1 MMLHKGDEPVP
12 DYRLERRLGKGSYGE
27 VWLASAP
34 GGTSVAMKF
43 IDLSSRPGIKELRG
57 LQRMQQIRHAHLVP
71 IYALWGL
78 DDQGNLVGKL
88 DSEFFLADTSRPAE
102 TMRATMS
109 VETFTQECPRF
120 LVVAMALADKTLLD
134 RLEECREQGLE
145 GIPIEELLDYME
157 QAGRGLD
164 FLNAPRHD
172 LGDGQVAI
180 QHCDIKPANLL
191 LVGDSIVICDY
202 ALAWVISDNAA
213 TATSVGGTLAY
224 IAPECLDKRPGL
236 GTDQYSLAVTYY
248 ELRTGSL
255 PYAEPLSLVSMMEAH
270 RKGELDFSKLP
281 PREREVI
288 KRATALKAKDRYP
301 SVGEMVRALRRAV
314 ERDSQPEKPVVKRV
328 LIAAAAVLL
337 VGVLAGTGYWKWWP
351 RPVPTVVIGDNG
363 QAHADDSLD
372 DKTTDEKKKN
382 GSGDSQAAKTGQGE
396 VVKVAPPAA
405 AELAQ
410 QALAAWQGGDADQAV
425 QLMAQAIRADRAYA
439 RPAPD
444 RTLTDFGGAEG
455 KAPVERLLVSPDGR
469 WLLAYGDRPAAYLWD
484 TRSLDQPA
492 VALNG
497 HQEVLSSAAFSHDSR
512 WAMTG
517 SLWSNAAWLWDLND
531 PMHKGRDLLQLTDG
545 IGAVAISPDDRWAAA
560 GGVVDRKIRL
570 WDLRTNDPTPVELS
584 GHKAPLKQL
593 LFDASGQALV
603 SLGDGEALLHW
614 SLAGDPRAIEGRMP
628 KQLTAEGVRAIALS
642 ATSRLA
648 AGGENGQV
656 TFFDLTGDNRPLTPD
671 MPLHDDHIEAAT
683 AGPEDDT
690 FATGDASGGVALWML
705 ANGQPHG
712 RLLEPHAAAVVTLAF
727 TPDGRWLASGSWDGQ
742 AHLYLL
748 DSESTLLPLALKH
761 PQRVTSVAISP
772 DSRWLWTAGEDG
784 VLRAWDLSRCELLQ
798 KAAAQAANDLTL

>member
-1 MMLHKGDEPVP
+1 
-12 DYRLERRLGKGSYGE
+12 
-27 VWLASAP
+27 
-34 GGTSVAMKF
+34 
-43 IDLSSRPGIKELRG
+43 
-57 LQRMQQIRHAHLVP
+57 
-71 IYALWGL
+71 
-78 DDQGNLVGKL
+78 
-88 DSEFFLADTSRPAE
+88 
-102 TMRATMS
+102 
-109 VETFTQECPRF
+109 
-120 LVVAMALADKTLLD
+120 
-134 RLEECREQGLE
+134 
-145 GIPIEELLDYME
+145 ME

-248 ELRTGSL
+248 ELRTGKL
-255 PYAEPLSLVSMMEAH
+255 PYSEPLSLVSMMEAH

-288 KRATALKAKDRYP
+288 QRATALKAKDRYP

-314 ERDSQPEKPVVKRV
+314 ERDSQPDKPLAKRV
-328 LIAAAAVLL
+328 MIAAAVVLVAGL
-337 VGVLAGTGYWKWWP
+337 LAGAGWKWWP
-351 RPVPTVVIGDNG
+351 RPVPPGELLNNG
-363 QAHADDSLD
+363 QAQAED
-372 DKTTDEKKKN
+372 TVPEKKKS
-382 GSGDSQAAKTGQGE
+382 GPGDSLNNKRNQGE
-396 VVKVAPPAA
+396 VVTKANAALPTA

-410 QALAAWQGGDADQAV
+410 QATAAWQSGNIDQAV
-425 QLMAQAIRADRAYA
+425 RLMAQAIRGDRAYA
-439 RPAPD
+439 QPAPD
-444 RTLTDFGGAEG
+444 RTLTDFGGSEG

-469 WLLAYGDRPAAYLWD
+469 WLLAIGERPAAYLWD
-484 TRSLDQPA
+484 ARALDQPA
-492 VALNG
+492 VALSG
-497 HQEVLSSAAFSHDSR
+497 HQEVLSCAAFSADSR

-517 SLWSNAAWLWDLND
+517 SLWNNAAWLWDLND

-545 IGAVAISPDDRWAAA
+545 IGAVSISPDGRWAAA

-593 LFDASGQALV
+593 LFDPSSQKLI
-603 SLGDGEALLHW
+603 SLGDGEALLQW
-614 SLAGDPRAIEGRMP
+614 NLAGDYRAIQGRVP
-628 KQLTAEGVRAIALS
+628 KQLAPEGMRAIALS
-642 ATSRLA
+642 STERLA

-656 TFFDLTGDNRPLTPD
+656 TFFDLTSDDRRITPD
-671 MPLHDDHIEAAT
+671 MPLHDDHIEVAT

-690 FATGDASGGVALWML
+690 FATGDASGGVAIWML
-705 ANGQPHG
+705 ADGRPQG
-712 RLLEPHAAAVVTLAF
+712 RLLEPHASAVVTLAF
-727 TPDGRWLASGSWDGQ
+727 SPDGRWLASGSWDGQ
-742 AHLYLL
+742 VHLYLL

-772 DSRWLWTAGEDG
+772 DNRWLWTAGEDG
-784 VLRAWDLSRCELLQ
+784 VLRAWDLSHCELLQ
-798 KAAAQAANDLTL
+798 KSAAAAGGKGGSSLSL